1 MEPSGS
7 QHRRNVSVKATRPR
21 SSTKGPLD
29 IPDELDTPSSAS
41 AACSGKRDSKSG
53 VLPLRPTKDSITS
66 PRDSLH
72 IQVNQNFSFL
82 LRPEIFHPLSQLEIP
97 LSFRSD
103 FPSLLPGQP
112 LESALQQLN
121 DLSKSGHFL
130 PAAHYAAT
138 ILTSNLIASN
148 DYSTIFSLLYTR
160 LTCLQLTG
168 NTILAAQ
175 ESKALQDLNS
185 SFYYVDVKPDLPKE
199 DSGNSQES
207 PGKTHLAPWPLRV
220 IAVRLQ
226 SIGFGDARR
235 GISGLYELG
244 LEARRYIIRPDA
256 APEERAL
263 WKDRLADLGIR
274 VVNALVEMGDLEAA
288 RRSLASMTSPSKTNP
303 HGLQQRALL
312 HLRVGDVDSAK
323 DLFSG
328 ASSLSASIVEP
339 LLKMAEGKF
348 DEAVTGW
355 NDILQTYS
363 GTDDE
368 VLIKQNLAVCLLY
381 VGNLKQSREILES
394 LVDDRNSFQ
403 SLTFNLATVYELCS
417 ENSGALKA
425 SLTERVAGHPQS
437 EHRNWEIPNG
447 AFKI

>member
-29 IPDELDTPSSAS
+29 ITDELDTPSATLAAPSGKLDSRS
-41 AACSGKRDSKSG
+41 AA
-53 VLPLRPTKDSITS
+53 LPFHPVKDSVAA
-66 PRDSLH
+66 PRDNPH

-97 LSFRSD
+97 SPFRSE
-103 FPSLLPGQP
+103 FPSLLPGQS
-112 LESALQQLN
+112 LDSALLQLN
-121 DLSKSGHFL
+121 DLTKNGHFL
-130 PAAHYAAT
+130 PAAHFAAT
-138 ILTSNLIASN
+138 VLTSKLIASN

-175 ESKALQDLNS
+175 ESKALEDLNS
-185 SFYYVDVKPDLPKE
+185 AFYYVDTKSDLPKE
-199 DSGNSQES
+199 DDNSGEH
-207 PGKTHLAPWPLRV
+207 PEKTHLAPWPLRV

-226 SIGFGDARR
+226 SIGFSDARR

-244 LEARRYIIRPDA
+244 LEARRHAIRPDVGL
-256 APEERAL
+256 EEKEM
-263 WKDRLADLGIR
+263 WKARLTDLGIR

-288 RRSLASMTSPSKTNP
+288 RRFLASMTPPANGDIR
-303 HGLQQRALL
+303 GLHQRALL
-312 HLRVGDVDSAK
+312 HLRIGDIDSAK
-323 DLFSG
+323 DLLSG
-328 ASSLSASIVEP
+328 MPSLSTSILDP

-348 DEAVTGW
+348 DDAVAGW
-355 NDILQTYS
+355 NDILKTYS

-381 VGNLKQSREILES
+381 IGNLKQSREILES
-394 LVDDRNSFQ
+394 LINNHSSFQ

-417 ENSGALKA
+417 ENSGALKVA
-425 SLTERVAGHPQS
+425 LAERVSRHPQS
-437 EHRNWEIPNG
+437 EHHNWELPNSH
-447 AFKI
+447 FKI

>member
-29 IPDELDTPSSAS
+29 IPDEPDTRSPTPAAAS
-41 AACSGKRDSKSG
+41 GNRDSKTSS
-53 VLPLRPTKDSITS
+53 LPFHPARELNASPKDSS
-66 PRDSLH
+66 H
-72 IQVNQNFSFL
+72 IQVTQNFSFL
-82 LRPEIFHPLSQLEIP
+82 RQPEIFHPLSQLEIP
-97 LSFRSD
+97 LPFRSE

-121 DLSKSGHFL
+121 DLCKKGHYL
-130 PAAHYAAT
+130 PAAHFAAT
-138 ILTSNLIASN
+138 ILTSSLIT
-148 DYSTIFSLLYTR
+148 STNYTAIFSLLYTR
-160 LTCLQLTG
+160 LTCLLLTG
-168 NTILAAQ
+168 NTLLAAE

-199 DSGNSQES
+199 DGSSQE
-207 PGKTHLAPWPLRV
+207 PPEKAHLAPWPLRV

-226 SIGFGDARR
+226 SIGFSDTRR
-235 GISGLYELG
+235 GITGLYDLG
-244 LEARRYIIRPDA
+244 LEARRHIIRPGVGA
-256 APEERAL
+256 EEKAL
-263 WKDRLADLGIR
+263 WKARLGDLGIR

-288 RRSLASMTSPSKTNP
+288 RRSLASMAPPSKSDVRI
-303 HGLQQRALL
+303 LQQRALL

-323 DLFSG
+323 DLFSSV
-328 ASSLSASIVEP
+328 SSPSANIVEP

-355 NDILQTYS
+355 NELLKIYC

-381 VGNLKQSREILES
+381 VGDLKQSREILES
-394 LVDDRNSFQ
+394 LVDDHNSFQ

-417 ENSGALKA
+417 EDSGALKA
-425 SLTERVAGHPQS
+425 ALAERVAEHPQS

>member
-1 MEPSGS
+1 MEPSSS

-29 IPDELDTPSSAS
+29 IPDEPDIPS
-41 AACSGKRDSKSG
+41 AASTASLGKRDAKSNA
-53 VLPLRPTKDSITS
+53 LPFHPAKDSIAS
-66 PRDSLH
+66 PKDNPP
-72 IQVNQNFSFL
+72 IQVNQSFSFL

-97 LSFRSD
+97 LPFRSE
-103 FPSLLPGQP
+103 FPSLLPGQS
-112 LESALQQLN
+112 LDSALLLLN
-121 DLSKSGHFL
+121 EISKNGHFL
-130 PAAHYAAT
+130 PAAHFAAT

-160 LTCLQLTG
+160 LTCLELTG

-175 ESKALQDLNS
+175 ESKALEDLNS
-185 SFYYVDVKPDLPKE
+185 VFYYVDAIPTLAKD
-199 DSGNSQES
+199 DNSQEAPEKS
-207 PGKTHLAPWPLRV
+207 HLAPWPLRV
-220 IAVRLQ
+220 VAVRLQ

-244 LEARRYIIRPDA
+244 LEARGHLMRPDIGH
-256 APEERAL
+256 EEKTM
-263 WKDRLADLGIR
+263 WKGRLADLGLR

-288 RRSLASMTSPSKTNP
+288 RRSLATMAKPSDDNIR
-303 HGLQQRALL
+303 GLHQRALL
-312 HLRVGDVDSAK
+312 HLRIGDIDSAK
-323 DLFSG
+323 RLFSG
-328 ASSLSASIVEP
+328 SASSSSGILEP

-348 DEAVTGW
+348 DDAVADW
-355 NDILQTYS
+355 NDVLKIYS

-394 LVDDRNSFQ
+394 LIDDHSSFQ

-417 ENSGALKA
+417 ENSGALKQA
-425 SLTERVAGHPQS
+425 LAERVSRHPQS
-437 EHRNWEIPNG
+437 EHHSWERPNG
-447 AFKI
+447 DFKI